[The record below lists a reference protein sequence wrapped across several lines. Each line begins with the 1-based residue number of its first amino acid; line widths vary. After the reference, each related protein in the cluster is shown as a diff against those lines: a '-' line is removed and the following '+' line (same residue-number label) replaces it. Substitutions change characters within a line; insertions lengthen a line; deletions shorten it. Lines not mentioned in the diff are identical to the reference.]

1 MPGMDE
7 TEILREEL
15 KNYQAER
22 ERVKRI
28 LGQIGGTDTQRRDLV
43 VNVIFLVLVVGLF
56 LMEVLR
62 EVNLIG
68 VAWMPPFISLE
79 LALLLVSLKI
89 VWMIHRQSKVDH
101 FQFWM
106 LNSIEF
112 RLNDIG
118 KRLRETEERD
128 RSG

>member
-1 MPGMDE
+1 MDE
-7 TEILREEL
+7 TEVLREEL
-15 KNYQAER
+15 EHYQAER
-22 ERVKRI
+22 ERVRRI
-28 LGQIGGTDTQRRDLV
+28 LGQIGGANSKRQDKLI
-43 VNVIFLVLVVGLF
+43 NVIFLVLVTGLF
-56 LMEVLR
+56 MLDVLR
-62 EVNLIG
+62 ELALVG
-68 VAWMPPFISLE
+68 VAWMPRFISLE

-118 KRLRETEERD
+118 KRLKQTEERLG
-128 RSG
+128 SE